1 MKQMELISQLQ
12 KNAGEVLDRYIR
24 PGQKVA
30 VIDFPH
36 HANAGD
42 SYIWLGQIAYL
53 QQRGASI
60 EYICWHEAFD
70 PELIRR
76 VIGNDGLVL
85 FHGGG
90 NFGDRWPE
98 PHKLRLK
105 ALRELKGCRMLQF
118 PQTVR
123 FDNPANIAETQQ
135 AIREHGQF
143 VLLTRDQVSDRQ
155 AREYFGDSC
164 DIQLSPD
171 MAFFIGAV
179 TQQRPQFDGFVLART
194 DIEAA
199 GAGAVR
205 HLALERLPGR
215 WLRDDWLAS
224 DWFEQKLSNQLCKF
238 NARWNRHAV
247 GRKLMV
253 GLANMTA
260 QARLQRGVRLLSQGK
275 VVLTD
280 RLHAHILCLL
290 LNKPH
295 VVLDNDYGKIST
307 FHQAWTHPSE
317 IAVFASDFDD
327 AVAKVSQQE
336 AAAVA

>member
-1 MKQMELISQLQ
+1 MELISQLQ
-12 KNAGEVLDRYIR
+12 KQAAAALDRFIQ

-36 HANAGD
+36 YANAGD
-42 SYIWLGQIAYL
+42 SYIWLGEIAYL

-70 PELIRR
+70 AALIKR
-76 VIGNDGLVL
+76 VIGADGVVL
-85 FHGGG
+85 FQGGG

-98 PHKLRLK
+98 PHRLRLK
-105 ALRELKGCRMLQF
+105 ALRELKGCRMVQF

-123 FDNPANIAETQQ
+123 FDDPANIAETQQ
-135 AIREHGQF
+135 AIIEHGQF
-143 VLLTRDQVSDRQ
+143 VLLTRDHASDRL

-164 DIQLSPD
+164 QIQLSPD
-171 MAFFIGAV
+171 MAFFIGALAP
-179 TQQRPQFDGFVLART
+179 QRPQADGFVLART

-205 HLALERLPGR
+205 HLPLSRLPGR
-215 WLRDDWLAS
+215 WLSDDWLAS

-238 NARWNRHAV
+238 NSRWNRHAM

-260 QARLQRGVRLLSQGK
+260 QARLNRGIRLLSQGK

-307 FHQAWTHPSE
+307 FHQAWTYPSDK
-317 IAVFASDFDD
+317 AVFARDFDD
-327 AVAKVSQQE
+327 AVAKVGQLE